1 MKLILD
7 LDTGIDD
14 ALALTYALGHPEA
27 EVIGVTTTFGNVTIE
42 QATSNT
48 LNLLSLL
55 NSQHIPV
62 FEGAAFPWG
71 ATEYQTTDDLHRV
84 HGFNGVGNVK
94 LPESKETRNTE
105 SAVDFFLRAAKTY
118 GNDLTIVTAG
128 PLTNLAEAIKKDT
141 EAISKV
147 GHIVMM
153 AGALTVPGNLTPFAE
168 ANILNDPLAAK
179 FVFNSGVPFT
189 MVGLDVTL
197 QTMITQRDIEQWSN
211 IPTKAAQAIAEMT
224 SYYYT
229 NEYSEKEFGGALHD
243 PLAVEVA
250 LNPAIL
256 TQVLP
261 INLTVET
268 AGPSVGRTIG
278 ELTALNN
285 PVKMATVGL
294 SVDSLAFLER
304 FLAVTSQVLSNN

>member
-128 PLTNLAEAIKKDT
+128 PLTNLAEAIKKDN

-261 INLTVET
+261 INLTVEA

>member
-7 LDTGIDD
+7 VDTGIDD

-27 EVIGVTTTFGNVTIE
+27 ELVGVTTTFGNVRID

-48 LNLLSLL
+48 LDLLSLL
-55 NSQHIPV
+55 SQDYIPV
-62 FEGAAFPWG
+62 YEGAAFPFG
-71 ATEYQTTDDLHRV
+71 STDYQTTDNLHRV

-94 LPESKETRNTE
+94 LPKSKQTKETE
-105 SAVDFFLRAAKTY
+105 SAVDFLLRAADTY
-118 GNDLTIVTAG
+118 GNELTIVTAG
-128 PLTNLAEAIKKDT
+128 PLTNLAEAIKKDANT
-141 EAISKV
+141 MNKV
-147 GHIVMM
+147 GQIVMM
-153 AGALTVPGNLTPFAE
+153 AGALTIPGNLSPFAE

-179 FVFNSGVPFT
+179 FVFTSGMPFI

-197 QTMITQRDIEQWSN
+197 QTMITQKDIEQWTKL
-211 IPTKAAQAIAEMT
+211 PTKAARAVTEMT
-224 SYYYT
+224 TYYYT
-229 NEYSEKEFGGALHD
+229 NEYSGKEFGGALHD

-268 AGPSVGRTIG
+268 EGASVGRTIG
-278 ELTALNN
+278 ELTRLNN
-285 PVKMATVGL
+285 SVKTARVGL
-294 SVDSLAFLER
+294 SVDSTSFLKR
-304 FLAVTSQVLSNN
+304 FFEITSQVLSEN

>member
-42 QATSNT
+42 QAISNT

-71 ATEYQTTDDLHRV
+71 VTEYQTTDDLHRV

-94 LPESKETRNTE
+94 LPESKGIRNTE